1 MWGAAVGDV
10 SANTALGWLWG
21 THTAARLARFS
32 FLPWPLAF
40 VDVET
45 TRDRVVEIAT
55 LRFTPREAPAVFHTY
70 VNPGNEG
77 WRRSATY
84 WNTDIHGLTP
94 QQVQTFPPF
103 SALLPALA
111 AQFQGA
117 TAVGH
122 NVSFERRFFEQE
134 YGRLGHRWER
144 PELCTLKLA
153 RALYPRRSSDGGGFR
168 LEQLAA
174 SFDLRNPA
182 PHRAIGDT
190 VTTVWLLL
198 AMLEA
203 HHADPELPQHV
214 QRACTGTPRQ
224 NPWTTP
230 RGQG

>member
-21 THTAARLARFS
+21 TSAAQRLARFA

-40 VDVET
+40 VDIET

-55 LRFTPREAPAVFHTY
+55 IRFERSQPPAVFHTY
-70 VNPGNEG
+70 VNPGSEG
-77 WRRSATY
+77 WRRSNAY

-94 QQVQTFPPF
+94 QQVQSFPPF
-103 SALLPALA
+103 RALLPALA
-111 AQFQGA
+111 YQFDRG
-117 TAVGH
+117 TAAGH
-122 NVSFERRFFEQE
+122 NVSFERRFLEQE
-134 YGRLGHRWER
+134 YASVGRRWER

-153 RALYPRRSSDGGGFR
+153 RKLYPRRSGDGGGFR
-168 LEQLAA
+168 LDQLAA

-198 AMLEA
+198 AMLEGSC
-203 HHADPELPQHV
+203 DPTSLTEAV
-214 QRACTGTPRQ
+214 QKATRGAPRV

-230 RGQG
+230 